1 MLPLPV
7 QHLAPESKSSLLHS
21 SVKGRTFSTSTSSEK
36 TKGETKRK
44 LVSSSFTYQSFTKS
58 LQMEKPLTNHQICNL
73 IADRLAEL
81 RSTLSSRLYD
91 SDGRENLHQPTA
103 SKPLDGV
110 KISRG
115 NSGLTPTPEDEGYP
129 RLTEHPGIKKGGGGS
144 QVFTPS
150 GGATENLEN
159 RNRIPHAHSV
169 LTQKKRGDSNLKA
182 EHVPGLERTS
192 PDGHN
197 GAETSILKSFTSTA
211 LSDEAGSAVTNQTR
225 QMGSKASQMM
235 EEVTENRHTPPAGR
249 TPGEMLPVAVLRDPQ
264 YDDISD
270 EDLPG
275 MTMVKDEGE
284 HEIHSEPDD
293 DDDDGWDVIPVSI
306 LNLKFEPAEHSDLK
320 GDVENGNKVQKPV
333 PASAFTQM
341 EVFDTPVEQE
351 QTVKL
356 GQLSF
361 VMPSLCSSHKEKSHS
376 SRKTRESCSED
387 SYETEDSCDYSSGPE
402 GNYLTVSRQLLKN
415 LPASALPKTSVSSDP
430 KAENEK
436 EDNERRRVPRGQ
448 SRGRKEAYVIDLD
461 SDDESDKKC
470 TKRKRRKKRCSSP
483 CSENRGTTSAPKK
496 RHFPETVPENFHKTK
511 RFQEDSRHQEIY
523 IPPQRTDQ
531 HGMSRP
537 LKLDDESI
545 IILSDSDE

>member
-7 QHLAPESKSSLLHS
+7 QHPAPESKSSLLHS
-21 SVKGRTFSTSTSSEK
+21 SVKGRTSSTLTSSKK

-44 LVSSSFTYQSFTKS
+44 LVSSSFTYQSLTKS

-81 RSTLSSRLYD
+81 RSTLSSRLYN
-91 SDGRENLHQPTA
+91 SDRDAQRESLHHPTA

-115 NSGLTPTPEDEGYP
+115 NSGLTPTPKDEGYP
-129 RLTEHPGIKKGGGGS
+129 RLTEHPGIKKEGGGS
-144 QVFTPS
+144 KVFTPS

-169 LTQKKRGDSNLKA
+169 LAQKKRGDSNLKA
-182 EHVPGLERTS
+182 EHVTGLERTS
-192 PDGHN
+192 TEEHN
-197 GAETSILKSFTSTA
+197 AGETA
-211 LSDEAGSAVTNQTR
+211 LADDAGSAVTNQTR
-225 QMGSKASQMM
+225 QMCSKACKMM

-275 MTMVKDEGE
+275 MTIMKDEGE
-284 HEIHSEPDD
+284 HEIHSEPD

-306 LNLKFEPAEHSDLK
+306 LNLKLEPAEHSDLK
-320 GDVENGNKVQKPV
+320 GDGENGNKVQKPV
-333 PASAFTQM
+333 PASAFAQM

-361 VMPSLCSSHKEKSHS
+361 VMPSLCSPHKEKSHS
-376 SRKTRESCSED
+376 SHRTRESCSEAED
-387 SYETEDSCDYSSGPE
+387 SNETEDSCDYSSGPE

-415 LPASALPKTSVSSDP
+415 LPASALPKTSVFSDS

-436 EDNERRRVPRGQ
+436 EDNERRKLLGGQ
-448 SRGRKEAYVIDLD
+448 SRRRKEAYVIDLD
-461 SDDESDKKC
+461 SGDESDKKC

-496 RHFPETVPENFHKTK
+496 TRQHFPETVPENFHKA
-511 RFQEDSRHQEIY
+511 RRSQEDSRHQEIY
-523 IPPQRTDQ
+523 IPSQRTDQ
-531 HGMSRP
+531 HGMSRQI
-537 LKLDDESI
+537 KLDDENI